1 MADSGITFY
10 LLAKRPRAKVLHKQS
25 LVILLLAL
33 SCNLDNIAI
42 GISYGIR
49 NIRLPWL
56 SNLLIAFLTAAGTG
70 LFIVFG
76 QRIITYLS
84 PKIAV
89 LSASLILIAMGLWVL
104 GQEFLSHFSPSSDSD
119 LAAPTSPSVSTT
131 DSPPVCLWQ
140 QMTHILKDPSF
151 ADKDS
156 SGHIDLK
163 ESLLLS
169 LALMLNNIPNGLG
182 AGLLGL
188 PSFFTALIVGLL
200 SIITFLVG
208 IGFGKNFGQRWLGQW
223 AGTVAGCLLIILG
236 VMGIFLD

>member
-1 MADSGITFY
+1 MDKNVII
-10 LLAKRPRAKVLHKQS
+10 
-25 LVILLLAL
+25 ILLLAL

-42 GISYGIR
+42 GISYGVR
-49 NIRLPWL
+49 NIQLPWL
-56 SNLLIAFLTAAGTG
+56 SNLLIAFLTGFGTW

-76 QRIITYLS
+76 QRIISYIS

-89 LSASLILIAMGLWVL
+89 LAASLILIGMGVWVL
-104 GQEFLSHFSPSSDSD
+104 WQEFGNYTKGTEAEAAEPAVPAPSQ
-119 LAAPTSPSVSTT
+119 VE
-131 DSPPVCLWQ
+131 PPPRSLWQ

-188 PSFFTALIVGLL
+188 PALFTAAVVAFL
-200 SIITFLVG
+200 SIVTFLIG
-208 IGFGKNFGQRWLGQW
+208 IGSGKSLGRRWLGQW
-223 AGTVAGCLLIILG
+223 AGTAAGVLLIVLG
-236 VMGIFLD
+236 VMEIFLS

>member
-1 MADSGITFY
+1 MD
-10 LLAKRPRAKVLHKQS
+10 KNVLF
-25 LVILLLAL
+25 VLLLAL

-42 GISYGIR
+42 GISYGVR

-56 SNLLIAFLTAAGTG
+56 SNLLIAFLTGFGTW

-76 QRIITYLS
+76 QRIISYIS

-89 LSASLILIAMGLWVL
+89 LAASGILIAMGVWVL
-104 GQEFLSHFSPSSDSD
+104 WQEFSNYTKGTEAE
-119 LAAPTSPSVSTT
+119 AAAQTV
-131 DSPPVCLWQ
+131 PVRSRVEPAPRSLWQ

-188 PSFFTALIVGLL
+188 PALFTAAVVALL
-200 SIITFLVG
+200 SIVTFLIG
-208 IGFGKNFGQRWLGQW
+208 IGSGKSLGRRWLGQW
-223 AGTVAGCLLIILG
+223 AGTAAGVMLIVLG
-236 VMGIFLD
+236 VMEIFLS